1 MSDEEKLDKAVEQ
14 AVEVAANKAA
24 EDEIDQL
31 TKFENA
37 IDETLASGYLDD
49 TLTVTDEQG
58 VAQVLPVLDSEPVSH
73 LVEGLEAVGGRAN
86 VFVHTADG
94 VVALS
99 VMEYKANEE
108 E

>member
-1 MSDEEKLDKAVEQ
+1 MSDEEKLNKAVEQ

-49 TLTVTDEQG
+49 TLTVTDE
-58 VAQVLPVLDSEPVSH
+58 AALAKCCRSWIPDRSRTWWN
-73 LVEGLEAVGGRAN
+73 GLEAVAGAPTCSCTPP
-86 VFVHTADG
+86 TAW
-94 VVALS
+94 
-99 VMEYKANEE
+99 
-108 E
+108 

>member
-1 MSDEEKLDKAVEQ
+1 MSDEEKLNKAVEQ

-24 EDEIDQL
+24 EDKIDQL

-37 IDETLASGYLDD
+37 IDETFASGYLDD